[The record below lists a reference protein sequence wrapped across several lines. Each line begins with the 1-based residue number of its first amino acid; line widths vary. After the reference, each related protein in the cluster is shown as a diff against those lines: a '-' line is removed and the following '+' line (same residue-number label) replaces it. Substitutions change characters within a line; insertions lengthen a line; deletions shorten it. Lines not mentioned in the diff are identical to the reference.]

1 MRLPGLH
8 AAGYEARVSTGFEL
22 PGESDA
28 EEAPPTF
35 GSVRRGYDPEQ
46 VDTFIAQVGDR
57 REDAPATVT

>member
-8 AAGYEARVSTGFEL
+8 AAGYEAPVSTGFEL
-22 PGESDA
+22 PGDSDA

-46 VDTFIAQVGDR
+46 VDMFIAQVG
-57 REDAPATVT
+57 PP